1 MEKQDALLILGRNLN
16 RKDKKLDPREK
27 IHIAKEIGK
36 ILIKYNVLWGDVSEI
51 MQLAKD
57 ITMGEI
63 LERQIQDPPEKTA

>member
-1 MEKQDALLILGRNLN
+1 MDKNDPLLILGRNLN

-27 IHIAKEIGK
+27 IHIAKEIGA
-36 ILIKYNVLWGDVSEI
+36 ILIKYRVLWGDVAEI

-63 LERQIQDPPEKTA
+63 LERQVQDLPKKTA

>member
-1 MEKQDALLILGRNLN
+1 MEKNDPLLILGRNLN

-36 ILIKYNVLWGDVSEI
+36 VLVKYKLLWGDVAEI

-57 ITMGEI
+57 ITKGEI
-63 LERQIQDPPEKTA
+63 LERQTKTAD